1 MSQLRRARWAV
12 AATFFTNGFAIAN
25 LVPRYPEIKAALEL
39 TNTGFGTA
47 IAFLPIGSIV
57 AGLAAGHLVARFT
70 SARVATIG
78 MVLLS
83 AAVLGAGIAGHGV
96 LLAAMLFLVGACDA
110 IADVA
115 QNAHGLRVERAMGRA
130 ILNSLHASWSAGAVT
145 GGLFGAAAAGFAIPL
160 PVHLVAATVLVAVAM
175 FWALRFML
183 AGADTKPEE
192 AGAGGRER
200 PGRGGTMRLVVA
212 LGLVAGASLLIE
224 DVSAAWST
232 IWLADWLGAAPGL
245 AGMGFV
251 AGAGMQF
258 VGRLVA
264 DRAVDRFGDRA
275 VARAGGALVLAGGVL
290 VLGVATV
297 PASIIG
303 FGLAGFGVASLVPA
317 AYREAD
323 LIPGLP
329 PGRGLTM
336 VSWLL
341 RFASM
346 VAPPVIGMVADL
358 WSLRAGLLVIVLA
371 GVLAVLFSRALPGRA
386 GAAGPTGTA
395 G

>member
-1 MSQLRRARWAV
+1 MAELRRARWAV

-25 LVPRYPEIKAALEL
+25 LVPRYPEIKDALEL

-47 IAFLPIGSIV
+47 IAFLPVGSII

-70 SARVATIG
+70 SARVATLG

-83 AAVLGAGIAGHGV
+83 LAVLGAGVSGHGV
-96 LLAAMLFLVGACDA
+96 MLAAMLFVVGACDA

-130 ILNSLHASWSAGAVT
+130 ILNSLHASWSAGAVA
-145 GGLFGAAAAGFAIPL
+145 GGLLGAAAASRAVPI
-160 PVHLVAATVLVAVAM
+160 PVHLGVATGIVAIAM
-175 FWALRFML
+175 LLALRHL
-183 AGADTKPEE
+183 LPGADP
-192 AGAGGRER
+192 R
-200 PGRGGTMRLVVA
+200 PPDDEPAARGGIGRKIWLLLA

-232 IWLADWLGAAPGL
+232 IYLASWLGAAPGI

-258 VGRLVA
+258 LGRLVA
-264 DRAVDRFGDRA
+264 DRAVDRFGDRT
-275 VARAGGALVLAGGVL
+275 VARAGGLLVLTGGLL
-290 VLGVATV
+290 VVGVATV
-297 PASIIG
+297 PATIVG

-317 AYREAD
+317 AYRQAD

-329 PGRGLTM
+329 PGRGLT
-336 VSWLL
+336 VVGWLL

-346 VAPPVIGMVADL
+346 VAPPVIGMIADAS
-358 WSLRAGLLVIVLA
+358 SLRIGLLVMVVA
-371 GVLAVLFSRALPGRA
+371 GVLAVVFARSLPA
-386 GAAGPTGTA
+386 GTRPGPA
-395 G
+395 R